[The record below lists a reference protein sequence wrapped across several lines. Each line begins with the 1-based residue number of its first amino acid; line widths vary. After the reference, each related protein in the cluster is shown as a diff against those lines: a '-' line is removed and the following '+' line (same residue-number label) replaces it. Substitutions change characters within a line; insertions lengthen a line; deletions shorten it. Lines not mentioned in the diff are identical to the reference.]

1 MKKVLAAVILL
12 AMFGWAVYEFVF
24 SSDDFGSQEQEA
36 REEND
41 IEIEVDLSDDKTNKA
56 REEEAAAEKAEEE
69 AEAENDETAEDSEV
83 GLEVGNKAPDF
94 QLDTLNGEEARL
106 SDYQGSRVMINF
118 WATWCPPCRAEMPD
132 IEQFHQDTDI
142 EILAVNLTETEP
154 DTDQVQQFIDEYEL
168 TFPILLDE
176 VIEAATIYEIQP
188 IPTSFMVDS
197 EGIIQFKTFGPLTY
211 DQMIDVYEDMEDALW

>member
-1 MKKVLAAVILL
+1 MVKKVFMIVILL

-24 SSDDFGSQEQEA
+24 QSNDFVAQEEA
-36 REEND
+36 ERENND
-41 IEIEVDLSDDKTNKA
+41 IEIDVDLSDDKTNNA
-56 REEEAAAEKAEEE
+56 REEEAAAEQAEEE
-69 AEAENDETAEDSEV
+69 ADEESDETTEGSEV

-94 QLDTLNGEEARL
+94 QLNTLNGEEAKL

-132 IEQFHQDTDI
+132 MERFYQDTDI

-154 DTDQVQQFIDEYEL
+154 HTDQVQQFVDEYEL

-176 VIEAATIYEIQP
+176 VIEVATTYAIQP
-188 IPTSFMVDS
+188 IPTSFMVDAD
-197 EGIIQFKTFGPLTY
+197 GIIQFKTFGPLTY
-211 DQMIDVYEDMEDALW
+211 DKMIEVYEDME

>member
-1 MKKVLAAVILL
+1 MKKVLMTVILL
-12 AMFGWAVYEFVF
+12 GMFGWAIYEFVF
-24 SSDDFGSQEQEA
+24 PSNDFGTQEQTEG
-36 REEND
+36 EDND

-56 REEEAAAEKAEEE
+56 REEEAAEENAEET
-69 AEAENDETAEDSEV
+69 AAAENDEASQEGNA
-83 GLEVGNKAPDF
+83 GLEVGNMAPDF
-94 QLDTLNGEEARL
+94 QLDTLNGEEAKL
-106 SDYQGSRVMINF
+106 SDYRGSRVMINF

-132 IEQFHQDTDI
+132 MERFHQDTDI

-154 DTDQVQQFIDEYEL
+154 HTDQVQQFIDEYEL

-176 VIEAATIYEIQP
+176 VIEVATIYAIQP

-211 DQMIDVYEDMEDALW
+211 DQMIEVYEDMD